1 MPVIRMTLAYDGSA
15 FAGWQVQPDQ
25 RTVQTTVEQA
35 IKKVTGETVQVLSA
49 GRTDSGVH
57 ALGQVASFR
66 TQSTIPGPN
75 WRLALQTALPDDIT
89 ILDSRVA
96 PETFHA
102 TFSARRKCYRYL
114 IYNGTAPL
122 PFFRKYLHHHRGP
135 LDLAP
140 MREAAASLV
149 GRHDFRSFETD
160 WPNKATSVRTI
171 ESLRIGRA
179 QGWSL
184 WQPASLLP
192 TPSWPT
198 GGTGDTSNGESDP
211 GEFVV
216 LEITADGFLY
226 NMVRTIVGTLIPI
239 GRHTWPPGSMREILE
254 AQDRRV
260 AGNTAPAC
268 GLYLVW
274 VDYGDDDPTDTA
286 VTNSLEPT
294 L

>member
-1 MPVIRMTLAYDGSA
+1 MPVIRLTLAYDGSA
-15 FAGWQVQPDQ
+15 FCGWQVQPNQ
-25 RTVQTTVEQA
+25 RTVQTTVEKA
-35 IKKVTGETVQVLSA
+35 IRKVTGETVQVLSA

-57 ALGQVASFR
+57 ALGQVASFT
-66 TQSTIPGPN
+66 TQATIPGPS
-75 WRLALQTALPDDIT
+75 WRFALQSALPDDIT
-89 ILDSRVA
+89 VLDSRLA
-96 PETFHA
+96 PDTFHA

-122 PFFRKYLHHHRGP
+122 PFFRKFLHHHRGP

-140 MREAAASLV
+140 MREAAAMLV

-179 QGWSL
+179 KLWSL
-184 WQPASLLP
+184 WQPTSLLP
-192 TPSWPT
+192 VPSQPLC
-198 GGTGDTSNGESDP
+198 DEPETSNGERDD
-211 GEFVV
+211 GEIVV

-239 GRHTWPPGSMREILE
+239 GRHTWPAESMRDILN
-254 AQDRRV
+254 AQSRRV

-274 VDYGDDDPTDTA
+274 VDYGDDDPKDTA
-286 VTNSLEPT
+286 VTNSGEPT